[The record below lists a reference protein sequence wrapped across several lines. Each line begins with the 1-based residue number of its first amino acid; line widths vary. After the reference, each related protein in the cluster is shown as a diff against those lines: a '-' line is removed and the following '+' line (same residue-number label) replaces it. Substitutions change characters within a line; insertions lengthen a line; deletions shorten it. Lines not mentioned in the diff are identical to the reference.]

1 MLGKS
6 SGRLTFQRAIMYS
19 LRYHCQM
26 ASEAQLRERTC
37 LHVCASAEDDW
48 SPVNGRAV
56 KHVFVV
62 MPCCLAT
69 IFSPSLRSMVYFF
82 LQSQGTSQSSWEQGA
97 QHIAGDRAVCVSS
110 DEMPSPAVLHWKQNM

>member
-1 MLGKS
+1 MTSHG
-6 SGRLTFQRAIMYS
+6 AIAYS
-19 LRYHCQM
+19 LYYDSQVAR
-26 ASEAQLRERTC
+26 AAQLQYRTC
-37 LHVCASAEDDW
+37 LHVCASAEDDC

-82 LQSQGTSQSSWEQGA
+82 LPS
-97 QHIAGDRAVCVSS
+97 RA
-110 DEMPSPAVLHWKQNM
+110 